1 MTDQARREEFVHLFN
16 ANYQRI
22 YGYIFSLLLDV
33 HETDDI
39 FQEASLVLWQK
50 FEQFEQGTN
59 FAAWA
64 CRVAQYKVLDMR
76 KSKSRSKLL
85 FGDDYLDAIATT
97 VEQIEDDDQLRKDAL
112 AGCIDKQPPDDRS
125 LVIKAY
131 GEGVAVKDIASETN
145 RSATSVHNSI
155 RRIRRSLLA
164 CIESVM
170 ARESG
175 P

>member
-1 MTDQARREEFVHLFN
+1 MADQARREEFVDLFT

-22 YGYIFSLLLDV
+22 YGYIYALLLDV

-39 FQEASLVLWQK
+39 FQQVSLVLWEK

-64 CRVAQYKVLDMR
+64 CRVAQFKVLDLR
-76 KSKSRSKLL
+76 KSKARSKLV
-85 FGDDYLDAIATT
+85 FGDDLLDAFATT
-97 VEQIEDDDQLRKDAL
+97 VEQTDQDDELRKDAL
-112 AGCIDKQPPDDRS
+112 AECIDKQPQNDRK
-125 LVIKAY
+125 LVLKAY
-131 GEGVAVKDIASETN
+131 GEGMPAKEIASEMN
-145 RSATSVHNSI
+145 RSASSVHNSI

-164 CIESVM
+164 CIERVM
-170 ARESG
+170 AREAG